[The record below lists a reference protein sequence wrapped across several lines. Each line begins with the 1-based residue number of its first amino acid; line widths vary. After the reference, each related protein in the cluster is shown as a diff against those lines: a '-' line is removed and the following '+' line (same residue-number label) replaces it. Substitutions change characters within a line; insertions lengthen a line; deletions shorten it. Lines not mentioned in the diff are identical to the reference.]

1 MKIIHKYII
10 KETIYPLFLSV
21 FVVTFV
27 LLLVRILRVADM
39 VINKGVSASVVF
51 NILWNMS
58 LYLSQFTIPVAFIV
72 AVLLALGRL
81 SSENEI
87 LALRALGVSLY
98 RIALPILIFSFLLSL
113 MLLYMQ
119 DKVFP
124 KIKNRTENIFY
135 KISRESKK
143 FALEEKEF
151 IEGLGE
157 YVFYIREIQ
166 DDKIKDIIVYEPVGN
181 NTARVITAKQG
192 TYEMI
197 EEANSIFF
205 NLKDGIFDEPKSPE
219 SKDFYKI
226 KFDDYK
232 VEIPLR
238 DLSKGQLSKSLSE
251 MSFKE
256 LLKKAEIIKKSKTDI
271 DVRPIYN
278 EYYKRITFSFS
289 AFVLTLLAVPLSIS
303 IHRSERSVNFAMALG
318 LVVLY
323 YVLLAAGEAAT
334 LKGVLIPIVMTSLPN
349 IVLGSIGVYLFVKL
363 VRS

>member
-124 KIKNRTENIFY
+124 K
-135 KISRESKK
+135 
-143 FALEEKEF
+143 
-151 IEGLGE
+151 
-157 YVFYIREIQ
+157 
-166 DDKIKDIIVYEPVGN
+166 
-181 NTARVITAKQG
+181 
-192 TYEMI
+192 
-197 EEANSIFF
+197 
-205 NLKDGIFDEPKSPE
+205 
-219 SKDFYKI
+219 
-226 KFDDYK
+226 
-232 VEIPLR
+232 
-238 DLSKGQLSKSLSE
+238 
-251 MSFKE
+251 
-256 LLKKAEIIKKSKTDI
+256 
-271 DVRPIYN
+271 
-278 EYYKRITFSFS
+278 
-289 AFVLTLLAVPLSIS
+289 
-303 IHRSERSVNFAMALG
+303 
-318 LVVLY
+318 
-323 YVLLAAGEAAT
+323 
-334 LKGVLIPIVMTSLPN
+334 
-349 IVLGSIGVYLFVKL
+349 
-363 VRS
+363 